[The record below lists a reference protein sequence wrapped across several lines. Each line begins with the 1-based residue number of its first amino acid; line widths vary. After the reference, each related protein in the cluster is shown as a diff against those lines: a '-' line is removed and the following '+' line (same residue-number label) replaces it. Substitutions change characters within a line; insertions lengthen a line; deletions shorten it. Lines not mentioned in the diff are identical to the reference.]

1 MSSELNKAIEEA
13 IPGLKIDGV
22 VTTSDAIAV
31 GTKVLEVTAIVA
43 SSITPDGKVDVADV
57 SSVVKA
63 TATLAP
69 DSFKK
74 AALDYFE
81 KEVKESKTKIDDA
94 IMLPLIGIF
103 RRVFGVK

>member
-1 MSSELNKAIEEA
+1 MSSDLNNAIEQA

-22 VTTSDAIAV
+22 VTAADAVAV

-43 SSITPDGKVDVADV
+43 GSITPDGKIDATDVT
-57 SSVVKA
+57 SVVNA
-63 TATLAP
+63 AASLAP
-69 DSFKK
+69 ASFKK
-74 AALDYFE
+74 AVLDYFE
-81 KEVKESKTKIDDA
+81 KEVKESKSKIDDA

>member
-1 MSSELNKAIEEA
+1 MSSELNNAIEQA

-22 VTTSDAIAV
+22 VTTADAIAV

-43 SSITPDGKVDVADV
+43 GSINPDGKVDATDV

-63 TATLAP
+63 AASLAP

-103 RRVFGVK
+103 RKVFNVK